1 KEDWALLLPADS
13 FPMGHPGWLGFAW
26 LSQGDIQGWPKFSN
40 GYPGCYEN
48 NSPANCQPERLYGQL
63 FGCSFG
69 EFRYPFG
76 DGFYSSFTHG
86 CDNGPGHSGSGM
98 YTTGLGSFHIFG
110 VASVQ
115 QCTTC
120 TVAEQPNS
128 SVRLNPN
135 IEKRID
141 GYIFNLMANLRATYP

>member
-1 KEDWALLLPADS
+1 
-13 FPMGHPGWLGFAW
+13 
-26 LSQGDIQGWPKFSN
+26 
-40 GYPGCYEN
+40 
-48 NSPANCQPERLYGQL
+48 
-63 FGCSFG
+63 
-69 EFRYPFG
+69 
-76 DGFYSSFTHG
+76 
-86 CDNGPGHSGSGM
+86 M